1 MCGRYTIAK
10 PERVIAVFMP
20 RIITADISR
29 PRYNIAPM
37 QDVPVIIGNAE
48 ARALR
53 NCQWGFV
60 PGWASDPAIGNRMIN
75 ARSETVA
82 VKPAF
87 RAAFRNGRCLVPAD
101 GYYEW
106 RKTRTGK
113 QPVYI
118 HPSDNEPM
126 AFAGLYSSWSGNAS
140 SANLLSCTILTREA
154 DGWLAPVHDRMPVI
168 LPEEL
173 WDSWADSAR
182 PGEAILREI
191 LDVPT
196 GRGLVLTEVSTL
208 VNSPA
213 HDSKECVVPLADQ
226 LFPNGNS

>member
-10 PERVIAVFMP
+10 PERMIAVFMP

-37 QDVPVIIGNAE
+37 QDVPVIIGNDE

-53 NCQWGFV
+53 DCQWGFV
-60 PGWASDPAIGNRMIN
+60 PGWASDAAIGNRMIN

-106 RKTRTGK
+106 RKTPTGK

-118 HPSDNEPM
+118 HLSDNEPM
-126 AFAGLYSSWSGNAS
+126 AFAGLYSSRSGNAS
-140 SANLLSCTILTREA
+140 SASLLSCTILTREA
-154 DGWLAPVHDRMPVI
+154 DVCMAPVHDRMPVI

-173 WDSWADSAR
+173 WHSWVDTAR

-191 LDVPT
+191 LNGPT
-196 GRGLVLTEVSTL
+196 GRGLVMTEVSAL

-213 HDSKECVVPLADQ
+213 HDSKECIAPLAA
-226 LFPNGNS
+226 LSLPGENV